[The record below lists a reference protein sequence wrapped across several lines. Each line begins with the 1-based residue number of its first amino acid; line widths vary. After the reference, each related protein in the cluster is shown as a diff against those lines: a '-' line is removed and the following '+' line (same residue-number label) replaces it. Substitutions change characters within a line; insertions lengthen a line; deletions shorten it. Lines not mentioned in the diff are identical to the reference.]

1 MKSKNIL
8 LVIILSLTIVSC
20 GEKPG
25 EEQPEPLLS
34 QPELITDGYRFTE
47 GPFWH
52 PDGFLLFS
60 DIPANRVYKWT
71 PGEGS
76 DVFIEPSG
84 NSNGIAADTDGHIL
98 LAQHAGTVSRLTG
111 EGELRIIADSYEG
124 KRLNSPN
131 DLTVHSSGSIFF
143 TDPPFGVSEE
153 ERELEFSRVYKLTS
167 SGDLQLIYDQFTHP
181 NGITFSPDKS
191 RLYVN
196 DSRTGDVIFFETDQD
211 GNTGNPTTFANIG
224 EMTEKGGAD
233 GMKTDNAGN
242 LYTTGPNGI
251 LVFNNDGD
259 LIYKTEFEEQITNL
273 AWGGPDGEHLFL
285 TASSNVYRFDVNI
298 PE

>member
-8 LVIILSLTIVSC
+8 LVIILAFTTLSC

-25 EEQPEPLLS
+25 EQQSEPLLS

-60 DIPANRVYKWT
+60 DIPANRVYKWA
-71 PGEGS
+71 PGEES
-76 DVFIEPSG
+76 EVFIEPSG
-84 NSNGIAADTDGHIL
+84 NSNGIAADQDGNLL
-98 LAQHAGTVSRLTG
+98 LAQHAGTVSRFSD
-111 EGELRIIADSYEG
+111 EGGLEVIADSYDG

-131 DLTVHSSGSIFF
+131 DLAVHSTGAIFF
-143 TDPPFGVSEE
+143 TDPPFGVSED
-153 ERELEFSRVYKLTS
+153 ERELEFGGVYKLTP

-181 NGITFSPDKS
+181 NGITFSPDQS

-196 DSRTGDVIFFETDQD
+196 DSRTGEIIFFETDQD
-211 GNTGNPTTFANIG
+211 GNTSNPTTFASIG

-233 GMKTDNAGN
+233 GMKTDTEGN
-242 LYTTGPNGI
+242 LYTTGPNGL
-251 LVFNNDGD
+251 LVFNSEGAQID
-259 LIYKTEFEEQITNL
+259 KTEFEEQITNL
-273 AWGGPDGEHLFL
+273 AWGGSNGNQLFL

>member
-8 LVIILSLTIVSC
+8 LVILLVVTTLSC
-20 GEKPG
+20 GEKPT
-25 EEQPEPLLS
+25 EQQPEPLLS
-34 QPELITDGYRFTE
+34 EPELITDGYRFTE

-71 PGEGS
+71 PGEES
-76 DVFIEPSG
+76 EVFIEPSG
-84 NSNGIAADTDGHIL
+84 NSNGIAADPDGHIL
-98 LAQHAGTVSRLTG
+98 LAQHAGTVSRLTE
-111 EGELRIIADSYEG
+111 EGELRVIAESYEG

-131 DLTVHSSGSIFF
+131 DLTVHSTGSIFF

-153 ERELEFSRVYKLTS
+153 DKELDFSGVYKLTP
-167 SGDLQLIYDQFTHP
+167 SGDLQVIYDQFTHP
-181 NGITFSPDKS
+181 NGITFSPDES

-196 DSRTGDVIFFETDQD
+196 DSRTGEIIFFETDQE
-211 GNTGNPTTFANIG
+211 GNTSNPTSFTNIG

-233 GMKTDNAGN
+233 GMKTDTYGN
-242 LYTTGPNGI
+242 LYTTGPNGLI
-251 LVFNNDGD
+251 VFNSDGVQID
-259 LIYKTEFEEQITNL
+259 KTEFEEQITNL
-273 AWGGPDGEHLFL
+273 AWGGPDRNDLFL